1 MSEKAENLLQI
12 LAAEEALYEQL
23 RDLLQREWE
32 LMVALDAAA
41 LEETARTKEELAD
54 EGRLLE
60 ESRVAVS
67 AELAREI
74 GVAAER
80 PTLSQLCMRLGGDS
94 ARLRESHTRLL
105 VLVSVV
111 RELLDANR
119 ALAGD
124 SLAQIRGTLRLLG
137 GLMPGEAVY
146 EPRTV
151 REPTSDAGQLLR
163 RTA

>member
-1 MSEKAENLLQI
+1 
-12 LAAEEALYEQL
+12 
-23 RDLLQREWE
+23 
-32 LMVALDAAA
+32 MVALDAAA

-60 ESRVAVS
+60 ESRVAV
-67 AELAREI
+67 AADLAHELGLAT
-74 GVAAER
+74 AR
-80 PTLSQLCMRLGGDS
+80 PTLSQLCLRLGDRS
-94 ARLRESHTRLL
+94 ARLRESHSRLL

-124 SLAQIRGTLRLLG
+124 SLTQIRGTLRLLG

-146 EPRTV
+146 QPGTLRDPASE
-151 REPTSDAGQLLR
+151 AGQLLR

>member
-1 MSEKAENLLQI
+1 MSENAENLLRI
-12 LAAEEALYEQL
+12 LSAEETLYEQL

-32 LMVALDAAA
+32 LMVALDATA
-41 LEETARTKEELAD
+41 LEETTRTKQELAD

-67 AELAREI
+67 AELAREL
-74 GVAAER
+74 GLAAER
-80 PTLSQLCMRLGGDS
+80 PTLSQLCLRLGDDS
-94 ARLRESHTRLL
+94 SRLRESHTRLL

-111 RELLDANR
+111 RELLDATR

-124 SLAQIRGTLRLLG
+124 NLSQIRGTLRLLG
-137 GLMPGEAVY
+137 GLLPGEVVY
-146 EPRTV
+146 EPGMGLDSS
-151 REPTSDAGQLLR
+151 PGAGQLVR

>member
-1 MSEKAENLLQI
+1 MSEKAESLLRI
-12 LAAEEALYEQL
+12 LEAEEALYGQL

-67 AELAREI
+67 VELAREL
-74 GVAAER
+74 GLSAER
-80 PTLSQLCMRLGGDS
+80 PTLSQLCLRLGDGS
-94 ARLRESHTRLL
+94 ARLRESHSRLL

-124 SLAQIRGTLRLLG
+124 SLTQIRGTLRLLG

-146 EPRTV
+146 QPGTLRDPASE
-151 REPTSDAGQLLR
+151 AGQLLR